1 MECRL
6 LVRDWLSLLPTAKIS
21 GSLSGN
27 PNYEGSAL
35 DELHGADRTE
45 EEHGWNHK
53 GMDGEPAESEDGV
66 GHRGPGTM

>member
-1 MECRL
+1 MPAACARL
-6 LVRDWLSLLPTAKIS
+6 ALAPTNCKKFS

-53 GMDGEPAESEDGV
+53 SMDGEPAESEDGV